1 MYGGASIELM
11 VRNGN
16 LSLVDY
22 GWSTSHGWQCGP
34 GYIDEVHRGQ
44 NRWLAVWGTAD
55 VAVLHL
61 LSQYEALRDDF
72 GHEGP
77 SFCGASSVTRK
88 GSTYTRLRRS
98 AEHRQLDGTSGGPLP
113 SECFNGTSGYFD
125 IAGGSGSLF
134 TDPGDPGNG
143 VGSGPL
149 LYNLIRG
156 FGSHLRQCHALCQ
169 SCPRC
174 FAFAP
179 SKTTGK
185 CHWSST
191 CNPMNGSQPAWNG
204 AHAPTFSRTLNTVA
218 SRPPP
223 PKPSAALQAIM
234 DAPAGHCGDTDTHT
248 GVLAHLGKI
257 NACKKA
263 NGKGSWHL
271 REMVGGLTDT
281 GPLAADGLTPDIV
294 ARCKA
299 ACAACSAC
307 AFFSINLY
315 ADTCS
320 WYRSCDLTA
329 LTPTPLGY
337 RTFTMPGQEQWHHQG
352 VGSAAASEALF
363 NAAYDSRQNRQL
375 LNVVPF

>member
-1 MYGGASIELM
+1 MCLLLSVRMYGGASIELM

-34 GYIDEVHRGQ
+34 GNQPTH
-44 NRWLAVWGTAD
+44 RWLAMWGSAD
-55 VAVLHL
+55 VAVVHL

-72 GHEGP
+72 GQGL
-77 SFCGASSVTRK
+77 SFCGASSVTKK

-134 TDPGDPGNG
+134 TDPGMNG
-143 VGSGPL
+143 GGSGPEKKK
-149 LYNLIRG
+149 LIRG

-174 FAFAP
+174 SAFAP
-179 SKTTGK
+179 SKVTGK

-191 CNPMNGSQPAWNG
+191 CAPMNGSRPAWNG
-204 AHAPTFSRTLNTVA
+204 AHAPTFSRTLNTVSSHV

-234 DAPAGHCGDTDTHT
+234 DAPAGHCGDTDTHRD
-248 GVLAHLGKI
+248 VLG
-257 NACKKA
+257 NYACQEA

-337 RTFTMPGQEQWHHQG
+337 RTFTMPGREQWHHQG
-352 VGSAAASEALF
+352 MGSAAASEALF
-363 NAAYDSRQNRQL
+363 NAAYESRQNRQL
-375 LNVVPF
+375 LNFVPF